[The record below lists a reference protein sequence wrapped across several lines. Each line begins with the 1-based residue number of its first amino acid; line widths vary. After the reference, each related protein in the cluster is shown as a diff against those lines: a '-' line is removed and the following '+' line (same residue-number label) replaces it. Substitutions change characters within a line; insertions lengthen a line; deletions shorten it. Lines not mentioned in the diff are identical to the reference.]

1 MIEYQKVGMDE
12 SAATAVHSVYNK
24 YNQEYADC
32 SLDDI
37 GKPSQHHTTADQ
49 AYGGEFE
56 QKPFMVP
63 GGHIGLQHQR
73 LSTEDDEDIEI

>member
-1 MIEYQKVGMDE
+1 MTTKESDLRTTIGHNMESIGMIEYQKVGMDE

-37 GKPSQHHTTADQ
+37 GKPS
-49 AYGGEFE
+49 
-56 QKPFMVP
+56 
-63 GGHIGLQHQR
+63 
-73 LSTEDDEDIEI
+73 

>member
-1 MIEYQKVGMDE
+1 MESIGMIEYQKVGMDE

-37 GKPSQHHTTADQ
+37 GKPS
-49 AYGGEFE
+49 
-56 QKPFMVP
+56 
-63 GGHIGLQHQR
+63 
-73 LSTEDDEDIEI
+73 